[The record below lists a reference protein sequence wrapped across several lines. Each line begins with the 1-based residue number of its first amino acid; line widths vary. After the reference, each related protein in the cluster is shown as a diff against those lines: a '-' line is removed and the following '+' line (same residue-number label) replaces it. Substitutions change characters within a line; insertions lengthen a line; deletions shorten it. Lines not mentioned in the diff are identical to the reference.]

1 MNLTVAKRY
10 RDIRHIR
17 INSLMICNEQAGH
30 SYVGVDFE
38 SSVRLVP
45 FISRFSLLEK
55 VSFGARSTVPGSS
68 IGDNFAP
75 IHGYFDDDESEV
87 EELGMEAGV
96 GGEGGGN
103 YQRMMTTIDSI
114 SAAFRIGGLPNDL
127 VVSGLCCPKARYRSV
142 HNMPTTQCDTC
153 LRVCRSFPLAS
164 VLGLECMGS
173 SRDKVQAK
181 RPYSLDICLSREQIE
196 FIVATRP
203 GGTTMLQSNSRIL
216 QLLSKG

>member
-17 INSLMICNEQAGH
+17 INSLMICNEEEGR
-30 SYVGVDFE
+30 SYIGVDFE

-45 FISRFSLLEK
+45 FISRFSLLKK
-55 VSFGARSTVPGSS
+55 VSFGARSTIPGSS
-68 IGDNFAP
+68 IGDKFAP
-75 IHGYFDDDESEV
+75 VNGYFDN
-87 EELGMEAGV
+87 EEEDV
-96 GGEGGGN
+96 GGLEMEGGGN